1 SMGINKR
8 LNETN
13 KGGKDEINELVV
25 SFNNLLE
32 HLEQSF
38 IAQSQFISNASHE
51 LRTPLTSII
60 GTIEVTLHSE
70 REKEDYRKT

>member
-1 SMGINKR
+1 MGLNKR

-70 REKEDYRKT
+70 REKEDYRK

>member
-1 SMGINKR
+1 MGINKR

-60 GTIEVTLHSE
+60 GTIEVTLHS
-70 REKEDYRKT
+70 